1 MEFDRKRWRSC
12 NMSGR
17 IGTRNR
23 SEGDLVIDNVLSTQS
38 ELGPTIP
45 DGGYGW
51 IVFLVTLFF
60 QLLIPSLL
68 ASFGILLPFVSM
80 KSAEA
85 NGGTL
90 KLWDNSILH
99 TPLFFIA
106 SWTVWEPASRQFI
119 THSKWPKLFAT
130 AGTCFICAGLLFLWM
145 GITGNN
151 QSWLFI
157 LSGILSGLGASI
169 QMAQCQIII
178 AQYFRLKLPI
188 LNHLSHATS
197 ALGFILAPI
206 VLGHHLLINSETQVI
221 LWYQAVILQGI
232 VLNLFLRKPMY
243 LKSKIVNSYDYVTT
257 HPDDEEDIFSKNS
270 RELQISVQS
279 QHGAQ
284 IRTEE
289 LSGTQSNDEH
299 HGHNEEG
306 KNEQRANIENQATKN
321 WETFDDDGEETT
333 KYQRVENWDET
344 TEPAGVA
351 DETIAD
357 KQQWQTFEDEP
368 GSRNNKNL
376 QLEMSFGTTREPSE
390 SRPAMDSTTITRTPM
405 PLYSDSLPNNSN
417 FSYDLA
423 EDGPDASKFSIFVPI
438 PVNSGTNH
446 SFIVDIRS
454 ALELLREPTFYKSF
468 LTVMTT
474 KWSLFV
480 FFSLYPSFLFQ
491 EVKEIR
497 LSHLAN
503 LVGTISLATFLFSAV
518 AYWINIEKKWRP
530 KTIWI
535 LSWIGAIGYFMVS
548 DYVSE
553 GLLIFGAVQIVLSI
567 AALEHVATPLLCMTV
582 KGEATKEFT
591 LICLLTGITLLFFVL
606 VDSSLKQIFRM
617 MALLNFLTG
626 CMWLANYIY
635 KRLFK

>member
-1 MEFDRKRWRSC
+1 MFHVISSSC

-60 QLLIPSLL
+60 Q
-68 ASFGILLPFVSM
+68 
-80 KSAEA
+80 
-85 NGGTL
+85 
-90 KLWDNSILH
+90 
-99 TPLFFIA
+99 
-106 SWTVWEPASRQFI
+106 
-119 THSKWPKLFAT
+119 
-130 AGTCFICAGLLFLWM
+130 
-145 GITGNN
+145 
-151 QSWLFI
+151 
-157 LSGILSGLGASI
+157 
-169 QMAQCQIII
+169 
-178 AQYFRLKLPI
+178 
-188 LNHLSHATS
+188 
-197 ALGFILAPI
+197 
-206 VLGHHLLINSETQVI
+206 
-221 LWYQAVILQGI
+221 
-232 VLNLFLRKPMY
+232 
-243 LKSKIVNSYDYVTT
+243 T

-357 KQQWQTFEDEP
+357 KQYKQWQTFEDEP

-390 SRPAMDSTTITRTPM
+390 SRPAMDATTITHTPM

-535 LSWIGAIGYFMVS
+535 LSWIGAIGYFN
-548 DYVSE
+548 YVSE

>member
-1 MEFDRKRWRSC
+1 
-12 NMSGR
+12 MSGR

-106 SWTVWEPASRQFI
+106 SWTVW
-119 THSKWPKLFAT
+119 
-130 AGTCFICAGLLFLWM
+130 
-145 GITGNN
+145 
-151 QSWLFI
+151 
-157 LSGILSGLGASI
+157 GLGASI

-357 KQQWQTFEDEP
+357 KQYKQWQTFEDEP

-390 SRPAMDSTTITRTPM
+390 SRPAMDATTITHTPM

-606 VDSSLKQIFRM
+606 VGELTFKFEANFPYDGTPKLPDGLHVVSQLHLQASVQVIFRRV
-617 MALLNFLTG
+617 FLRHQPLFTRPLYWILPESST
-626 CMWLANYIY
+626 CKYICI
-635 KRLFK
+635 RSVARNV